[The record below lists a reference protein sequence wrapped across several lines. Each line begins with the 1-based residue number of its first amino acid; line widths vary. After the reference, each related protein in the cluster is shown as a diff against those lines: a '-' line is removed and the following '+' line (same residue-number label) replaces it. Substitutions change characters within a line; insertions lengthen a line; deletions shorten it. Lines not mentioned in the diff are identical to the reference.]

1 MGPVPNRNSMEV
13 THVSPGGEG
22 RQAGGTPG
30 RAAGPQ
36 QLGTNL
42 AAHAVQRTGDYAA
55 ARAPFN
61 PVDPG
66 SDPKRG
72 HGLGVEPA
80 PVSSRGAGARG
91 LVGVGLSIIFWT
103 CVDQAIDD

>member
-1 MGPVPNRNSMEV
+1 MEV

-55 ARAPFN
+55 ARAATGCVVARRFRY
-61 PVDPG
+61 D
-66 SDPKRG
+66 
-72 HGLGVEPA
+72 
-80 PVSSRGAGARG
+80 RGAGAAMENRG
-91 LVGVGLSIIFWT
+91 ILACWADFNSSIS
-103 CVDQAIDD
+103 VAQASDGGDRPPSCITASVRQE